1 MRTPRVEF
9 ISMIVLAVAVAA
21 CGERS
26 GSQRSGDSV
35 LGRAAACMP
44 LETREGNAPDQRPA
58 FPGQTRAC
66 ASQSNVAFD
75 VGVLAKGL
83 ENPWAVEPLP
93 GGDLLVTEKPGRLR
107 IVSATGEL
115 GQPIAGVP
123 AVDARG
129 QGGLLDVA
137 LSAAFDSDRTIY
149 WSYTEPRQGG
159 NATSV
164 ARGLTVSRPSAP
176 RAGSRDLSRD
186 ANLRRR

>member
-21 CGERS
+21 CSERS
-26 GSQRSGDSV
+26 GVAADNAGSQSSGDSV
-35 LGRAAACMP
+35 PGRAAACMP
-44 LETREGNAPDQRPA
+44 LETREPNAPDQRPA

-66 ASQSNVAFD
+66 AIQSNVAFD
-75 VGVLAKGL
+75 VSVLAKGL

-107 IVSATGEL
+107 IVLATGEL

-137 LSAAFDSDRTIY
+137 LKPGIRCRPDDLLELHRASTG
-149 WSYTEPRQGG
+149 RQRHHHR
-159 NATSV
+159 ARV
-164 ARGLTVSRPSAP
+164 AVGRP
-176 RAGSRDLSRD
+176 
-186 ANLRRR
+186 